1 MRPAAAAAFTPSPER
16 ASAKNRPAPRFRASG
31 TGRGFAIAFI
41 ASCIVD
47 KEGVYKTPTMRIA
60 VIGGLDRA
68 ARELEE
74 VARAAGHELDT
85 HTGVI
90 AGKAT
95 STSLRALVI
104 WSDLVLVLTDV
115 NSHNAVRLARQ
126 VARAHHRPLR
136 ILRRLGPSHLAAYL
150 QAMLAERPLLR
161 VAA

>member
-1 MRPAAAAAFTPSPER
+1 
-16 ASAKNRPAPRFRASG
+16 
-31 TGRGFAIAFI
+31 
-41 ASCIVD
+41 
-47 KEGVYKTPTMRIA
+47 MRIGI
-60 VIGGLDRA
+60 VGGLDRV

-74 VARAAGHELDT
+74 VARAGGHELGT

-95 STSLRALVI
+95 STRLRALVI

-126 VARAHHRPLR
+126 VARSHHRPLR

-150 QAMLAERPLLR
+150 QAIVAEQPLLR
-161 VAA
+161 RAA